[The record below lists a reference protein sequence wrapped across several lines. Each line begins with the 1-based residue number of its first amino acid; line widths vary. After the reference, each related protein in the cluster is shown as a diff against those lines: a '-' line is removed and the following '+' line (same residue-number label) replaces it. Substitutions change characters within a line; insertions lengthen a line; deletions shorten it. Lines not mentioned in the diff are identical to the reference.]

1 MLLTVPVAVVVP
13 LLAVV
18 LFGRWSGHE
27 EAPAWRVPPMGGA
40 QQLWKWTLLSA
51 LAYPTLFFL
60 AGYYIAFAN
69 EEVRAFYGGIYRDS
83 FLEQVRAVLR
93 DTPQLLPFETLRGA
107 LWVAMAVAVLWTT
120 RGRTWVGGLWVVLLF
135 TLVQN
140 DVHLLPNPLMPP
152 TVQAFHFVETVSSN
166 AVFALLIIG
175 LMSRAHFGGKAGHH
189 GPIAP
194 RLSHGKGVM
203 VPGALHGLESIHG
216 RFGKLPWSRLVEP
229 ATTLA
234 REGFPVDAVY
244 AATIDYR
251 AEALRST
258 LYGEKTFFQNGKPLQ
273 AGDKLLQPELAKFL
287 EEVAQRGSAAMY
299 RGAWG
304 ERCIETVRS
313 RGGRMELQDLHNY
326 RSRWLSPRRIRYRDC
341 DVYGAS
347 GRSYG
352 GAWSLLALKTLEHFD
367 MPSGPHFSESTD
379 RLEVMVRVAQTVW
392 NEAWLYETEN
402 LDDDATVESYLA
414 APHAASVWERVRQ
427 ELPADLPDRR
437 GNHSYHSVVV
447 DDEGNAIT
455 GTNTINSLPWGE
467 SVFVD
472 GVPLTNTLSHVGTKT
487 RPGERR
493 LTPMSSHLVFQD
505 GRLRIV
511 SGTFNSSLLEG
522 GFQLLVS
529 TIDFNLTAKQAA
541 TLPRFGTFSFDDD
554 KPDSSSGKMWLDLA
568 VSKEIVDELRKRG
581 LEFEQDSPF
590 VDTGSG
596 AIVILADDGEVDA
609 ALLPLAGHEL
619 DEPVLVDA
627 TRP

>member
-1 MLLTVPVAVVVP
+1 
-13 LLAVV
+13 
-18 LFGRWSGHE
+18 
-27 EAPAWRVPPMGGA
+27 
-40 QQLWKWTLLSA
+40 
-51 LAYPTLFFL
+51 
-60 AGYYIAFAN
+60 
-69 EEVRAFYGGIYRDS
+69 
-83 FLEQVRAVLR
+83 
-93 DTPQLLPFETLRGA
+93 
-107 LWVAMAVAVLWTT
+107 
-120 RGRTWVGGLWVVLLF
+120 
-135 TLVQN
+135 
-140 DVHLLPNPLMPP
+140 
-152 TVQAFHFVETVSSN
+152 
-166 AVFALLIIG
+166 
-175 LMSRAHFGGKAGHH
+175 
-189 GPIAP
+189 
-194 RLSHGKGVM
+194 
-203 VPGALHGLESIHG
+203 
-216 RFGKLPWSRLVEP
+216 
-229 ATTLA
+229 
-234 REGFPVDAVY
+234 
-244 AATIDYR
+244 
-251 AEALRST
+251 
-258 LYGEKTFFQNGKPLQ
+258 
-273 AGDKLLQPELAKFL
+273 
-287 EEVAQRGSAAMY
+287 
-299 RGAWG
+299 
-304 ERCIETVRS
+304 
-313 RGGRMELQDLHNY
+313 
-326 RSRWLSPRRIRYRDC
+326 
-341 DVYGAS
+341 
-347 GRSYG
+347 
-352 GAWSLLALKTLEHFD
+352 
-367 MPSGPHFSESTD
+367 
-379 RLEVMVRVAQTVW
+379 
-392 NEAWLYETEN
+392 
-402 LDDDATVESYLA
+402 
-414 APHAASVWERVRQ
+414 
-427 ELPADLPDRR
+427 
-437 GNHSYHSVVV
+437 VV